1 MKHSGP
7 RRDDSPEYIARK
19 ESFRRLFV
27 ICGRQAVLEALADPR
42 LEVVKVHLAKG
53 GRGDN
58 RERILAAAAAR
69 QVPVEIVSAERVS
82 QISRNAK
89 QDQGVAAD
97 LRTPLYQPLEDFLQN
112 PPKRFA
118 LLALE
123 GITTPANVG
132 MAIRSAAAGGLDGVL
147 LPERGTSGLNP
158 LVIKASAGAVFHT
171 RILRCRELLPALQ
184 SLQALRVRICS
195 LEGEA
200 RASLFEHTPG
210 PREVFVLGSESD
222 GISSEVRALADCRL
236 SIPLKNGVESLNVAV
251 AASLV
256 AYAGLLRRG

>member
-1 MKHSGP
+1 MRSRARRARFVAMSNAPGP
-7 RRDDSPEYIARK
+7 SEPATPSTAQRRKPGLRAK
-19 ESFRRLFV
+19 LLLTLF
-27 ICGRQAVLEALADPR
+27 AL
-42 LEVVKVHLAKG
+42 
-53 GRGDN
+53 
-58 RERILAAAAAR
+58 
-69 QVPVEIVSAERVS
+69 
-82 QISRNAK
+82 
-89 QDQGVAAD
+89 
-97 LRTPLYQPLEDFLQN
+97 T
-112 PPKRFA
+112 FA